1 MWSPIERIMRYGG
14 SIILTITM
22 TEKRIY
28 FLGEASINGKTVQTE
43 RIDKIIDAETGKAIF
58 TDAFQITEYADV
70 ENYKNKDAFIMN
82 LLSVAYFILK
92 AEGEIEGAVI
102 LKAMEEGTDICKYG
116 IRMEILDNEKFQY
129 EIFGC
134 ATKN

>member
-28 FLGEASINGKTVQTE
+28 FIGKASINGKTVQTE
-43 RIDKIIDAETGKAIF
+43 RIDKIIDAETEKPIYE
-58 TDAFQITEYADV
+58 DVFQITKYADV
-70 ENYKNKDAFIMN
+70 ENYKNKDDFIIN

-102 LKAMEEGTDICKYG
+102 LKAMEEGTDICKWG
-116 IRMEILDNEKFQY
+116 IRMEIIDNEKFQY
-129 EIFGC
+129 ETFDC

>member
-1 MWSPIERIMRYGG
+1 M
-14 SIILTITM
+14 TITM

-43 RIDKIIDAETGKAIF
+43 RIDKIIDAETEKTIYE
-58 TDAFQITEYADV
+58 DVFQITKYADV
-70 ENYKNKDAFIMN
+70 ENYKNKDDFIIN

-102 LKAMEEGTDICKYG
+102 LKAMEEGTDICKWG
-116 IRMEILDNEKFQY
+116 IRMEIIDNEKFQY
-129 EIFGC
+129 ETFDC

>member
-14 SIILTITM
+14 RIILITTM

-43 RIDKIIDAETGKAIF
+43 RIDKIIDAETEKPIYE
-58 TDAFQITEYADV
+58 DVFQITKYADV
-70 ENYKNKDAFIMN
+70 ENYKNKDDFIIN

-102 LKAMEEGTDICKYG
+102 LKAMEEGTDICKWG
-116 IRMEILDNEKFQY
+116 IRMEIIDNEKFQY
-129 EIFGC
+129 ETFDC
-134 ATKN
+134 TTKN